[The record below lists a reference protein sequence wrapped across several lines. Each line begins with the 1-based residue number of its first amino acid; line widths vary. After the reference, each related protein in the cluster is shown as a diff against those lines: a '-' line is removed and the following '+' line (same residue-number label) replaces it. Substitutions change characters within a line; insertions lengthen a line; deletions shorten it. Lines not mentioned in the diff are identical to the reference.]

1 MKQNSRENI
10 YSLTGFGKVFR
21 FTLVQTLKN
30 KGLMASAIIMILMMA
45 FMKPMMY
52 LFSKSGGGVATAMT
66 ASLRDIDADTMCVYN
81 GTQVPISLADLV
93 TDPGTPEDKGL
104 KPANISFVEY
114 GAIQENDLIKDL
126 GPKDILIIIRMEQK
140 GYKVNGIISDDSE
153 VDVRSLDKAT
163 EYVQQIFEEVRKK
176 NMGLDDEALK
186 ALASGVNTDGVMTE
200 ADYKLEQEKTM
211 GRGEYSGIMIAFVM
225 IVLIVSSLASSYIV
239 ASVNEEKSS
248 KLAESLLV
256 SVRPMALLMGKII
269 AMLTFIFGTILIGVS
284 LSMVVEKV
292 MVSAFNVDFGAVAQ
306 NNSFNMAIFTGYGV
320 KGFIVL
326 VVELMLALCSFGVLS
341 GILGSACSQ
350 TEDQQSATTVVMM
363 LAMIGYMAGMYGGM
377 NDNMIVVLSLV
388 PPVSYFTAPVAY
400 IGGRIGIEILL
411 ASFVIQAVV
420 LVALVILAAKTYR
433 VLLLSDSSR
442 PKLAS
447 ILAATKG

>member
-10 YSLTGFGKVFR
+10 YSMTGFGKVFR
-21 FTLVQTLKN
+21 FTLAQTLKN
-30 KGLMASAIIMILMMA
+30 KGLLVPAIIMIVMMA
-45 FMKPMMY
+45 LMKPMMY
-52 LFSKSGGGVATAMT
+52 FFAGSGSKASDSMN
-66 ASLRDIDADTMCVYN
+66 ASLRDIEAEKMCVYN
-81 GTQVPISLADLV
+81 ETEVPISLMDLV

-104 KPANISFVEY
+104 KADNISFVES
-114 GAIQENDLIKDL
+114 GAIGEAELIGEL
-126 GPKDILIIIRMEQK
+126 GPKDILIIINTDPK
-140 GYKVNGIISDDSE
+140 GYKVNGIISDNSE
-153 VDVRSLDKAT
+153 VEVRSLDKAT
-163 EYVQQIFEEVRKK
+163 EYVETIFEDVRKK
-176 NMGLDDEALK
+176 NMGLDDDTLK
-186 ALASGVNTDGVMTE
+186 ALSGVSTDGVLTE
-200 ADYKLEQEKTM
+200 KDYKSEQEKTM
-211 GRGEYSGIMIAFVM
+211 GRNEYSGIMIAFAM

-256 SVRPMALLMGKII
+256 SVRPMALLLGKIV
-269 AMLTFIFGTILIGVS
+269 AMLIFIFGTILLGVS
-284 LSMVVEKV
+284 LSMVVEKI
-292 MVSAFNVDFGAVAQ
+292 MVSAFHVDFSAAAQ
-306 NNSFNMAIFTGYGV
+306 GNTFNMAIFTGYGV
-320 KGFIVL
+320 VGFVIL
-326 VVELMLALCSFGVLS
+326 VAELMLALCSFGVLS

-350 TEDQQSATTVVMM
+350 TEDQQSATTIVMM
-363 LAMIGYMAGMYGGM
+363 LSMVGYFASMYGGM
-377 NDNMIVVLSLV
+377 NDDLIMPFSLI
-388 PPVSYFTAPVAY
+388 PPISCFTAPVAY